1 LLLGGTLHFAAPDF
15 GIIPLFALLLLTAVA
30 NEGRLG
36 PLLNSAPLL
45 WLGNISYSLYLI
57 HWFVLFI
64 TMEAIRTYPGID
76 FAKLPADLS
85 LALIAGML
93 ATSLSLATLSYRFV
107 EVAGR
112 RWLRQRLGVARP
124 TAGDLPAADGQV
136 A

>member
-1 LLLGGTLHFAAPDF
+1 
-15 GIIPLFALLLLTAVA
+15 
-30 NEGRLG
+30 
-36 PLLNSAPLL
+36 
-45 WLGNISYSLYLI
+45 
-57 HWFVLFI
+57 
-64 TMEAIRTYPGID
+64 MEAIRTYPGID